1 MKPIKAFLRRIFLP
15 QKRVTE
21 GKKTLLFAAGIY
33 VLLLI
38 WAIVFKFS
46 FISEININSPMSLG
60 ERFLNGFLFFDFF
73 LETNSW
79 RFMRGLLVAI
89 LNVLL
94 FMPWGIYASFFYD
107 QKRAV
112 GFACA
117 FSCVVEC
124 IQLFAHFGV
133 FSFED
138 IILNTLGALF
148 GVLLFKKYINR
159 IPENTTQ
166 KVNKW
171 TVRIGAPI
179 SVAACLSTVVAM
191 ILYFS

>member
-1 MKPIKAFLRRIFLP
+1 MKPIKAFRIFAP
-15 QKRVTE
+15 KKRPTE
-21 GKKTLLFAAGIY
+21 GTKTLLFATVIY

-60 ERFLNGFLFFDFF
+60 ARFLNGFHFFDFIIEKN
-73 LETNSW
+73 LW
-79 RFMRGLLVAI
+79 RFLRGLLVSI

-107 QKRAV
+107 GKRSV

-117 FSCVVEC
+117 FSCIVEC
-124 IQLFAHFGV
+124 VQLFAHFGV

-138 IILNTLGALF
+138 ILLNTLGAFL

-159 IPENTTQ
+159 IPEKTTQ
-166 KVNKW
+166 KINQW
-171 TVRIGAPI
+171 TIRIGGPF
-179 SVAACLSTVVAM
+179 SVAAYLSTVVAM

>member
-1 MKPIKAFLRRIFLP
+1 MSRIKAFLRRIFAP

-21 GKKTLLFAAGIY
+21 GKKILLFATGIY
-33 VLLLI
+33 VLLLV

-73 LETNSW
+73 LESNPW
-79 RFMRGLLVAI
+79 RLVRGLLIAI

-94 FMPWGIYASFFYD
+94 FGPWGIYASFFYD
-107 QKRAV
+107 AKRAV

-117 FSCVVEC
+117 FSCMVEC
-124 IQLFAHFGV
+124 IQLFFSFGV

-138 IILNTLGALF
+138 MLLNTLGALL
-148 GVLLFKKYINR
+148 GVWLYQKYINR
-159 IPENTTQ
+159 IPQNTTQ
-166 KVNKW
+166 AINRW
-171 TVRIGAPI
+171 TVRIGAPF
-179 SVAACLSTVVAM
+179 AALAYVNVIVAM
-191 ILYFS
+191 VLYFS

>member
-1 MKPIKAFLRRIFLP
+1 MRRIFLP

-46 FISEININSPMSLG
+46 FVSEININSPISLG
-60 ERFLNGFLFFDFF
+60 RRFLNGFCFFDFF
-73 LETNSW
+73 LETNLW
-79 RFMRGLLVAI
+79 RLIRGLLIAI
-89 LNVLL
+89 LNILL
-94 FMPWGIYASFFYD
+94 FLPWGIYASFFYEK
-107 QKRAV
+107 KRAV

-117 FSCVVEC
+117 FAGLVEC
-124 IQLFAHFGV
+124 IQLFASFGV

-138 IILNTLGALF
+138 ISLNTLGAFL
-148 GVLLFKKYINR
+148 GVLLYEKYICC
-159 IPENTTQ
+159 ISQPTTQ
-166 KVNKW
+166 KINRW
-171 TVRIGAPI
+171 TVRIGGPF
-179 SVAACLSTVVAM
+179 AALAYVNIIVAM

>member
-1 MKPIKAFLRRIFLP
+1 MNAIKAFLRRLFLP
-15 QKRVTE
+15 QKRQSE
-21 GKKTLLFAAGIY
+21 GERILLFAMGIY

-60 ERFLNGFLFFDFF
+60 ERFLNGLRFFDFF
-73 LETNSW
+73 LETNPW
-79 RFMRGLLVAI
+79 RLIRGLLIATLNI
-89 LNVLL
+89 LV

-107 QKRAV
+107 KKRAV

-117 FSCVVEC
+117 FSCAVEC
-124 IQLFAHFGV
+124 IQLFASFGV

-138 IILNTLGALF
+138 IALNTLGAFLGIVVF
-148 GVLLFKKYINR
+148 EKCICR
-159 IPENTTQ
+159 IPESITQ
-166 KVNKW
+166 KINQL
-171 TVRIGAPI
+171 TVRIGVPLSA
-179 SVAACLSTVVAM
+179 VAYFNIIVAM